1 MKLSPL
7 EGRFEMDWERSIKSE
22 GRNKLL
28 TSKNII
34 NMRTRNFLV
43 PQDLIFEFVEAI
55 EENDFRNHIVGT
67 TAESEIEISID
78 YDTDQRKVV
87 TELQDMIDEH
97 NYDNDDDDKDDD

>member
-1 MKLSPL
+1 
-7 EGRFEMDWERSIKSE
+7 
-22 GRNKLL
+22 
-28 TSKNII
+28 
-34 NMRTRNFLV
+34 MRTRNFLV

>member
-43 PQDLIFEFVEAI
+43 PQDLIYEFVEAI
-55 EENDFRNHIVGT
+55 EENDFSNHIVGT